1 MISRVRS
8 CRQESRRFPCSNNFL
23 KFNVHSCVLF
33 TSFFH
38 PFFCF
43 FFPGKKRE
51 RVTVWPCKRVEELCV
66 TQQGMERRNERGDQ
80 WFFILNLAW
89 SGARNG
95 WWDSLIS
102 LRVGC
107 LFISSTT
114 FSHLPYLL
122 PQQLLEEEVT
132 ERKGKITTKKTH
144 LLSAET
150 TFNVEP

>member
-1 MISRVRS
+1 MRA
-8 CRQESRRFPCSNNFL
+8 FHLFL
-23 KFNVHSCVLF
+23 SPVFL
-33 TSFFH
+33 
-38 PFFCF
+38 F

-144 LLSAET
+144 LLSAEQHST
-150 TFNVEP
+150 LNPRNHLEHAGSTSDHIFWDTFLWFFM